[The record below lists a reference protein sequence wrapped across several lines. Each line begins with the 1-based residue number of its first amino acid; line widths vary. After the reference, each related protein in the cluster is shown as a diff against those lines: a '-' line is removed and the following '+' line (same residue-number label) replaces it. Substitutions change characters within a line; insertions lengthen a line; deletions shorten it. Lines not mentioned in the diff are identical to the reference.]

1 MARYAFFVLSNPVAG
16 REAEYNEWYDTM
28 HLPDVL
34 KVPGIVAA
42 QRFRA
47 VQDQGNL
54 PQRYLAYYEM
64 EADDPLKVMEELKA
78 RAGTA
83 VMPLSTAMDSDGV
96 GVSLFEPITGR
107 ATAPVKV
114 DS

>member
-1 MARYAFFVLSNPVAG
+1 MARFAFFVLSNPVAG
-16 REAEYNEWYDTM
+16 REAEYNEWYDTT

-47 VQDQGNL
+47 LEDQTNL

-64 EADDPLKVMEELKA
+64 ETDNPLSVMEELKA

-83 VMPLSTAMDSDGV
+83 VMPLSTAMDSGGV
-96 GVSLFEPITGR
+96 GVSLFEPITRR
-107 ATAPVKV
+107 ATAGLED